1 MVTVNKYTIDE
12 FNIILRDMV
21 FENINEDVKKK
32 IENLCNHI
40 VIDDKEKDKNN
51 YHRNKKNYNN
61 NNNNNNNNFQWHS
74 MRNFQTTKIVKND
87 FDFDIKNILNK
98 ITDNNYDIQKNKL
111 ICIINNISKD
121 ENYEKILGNIYN
133 IISDIIKN
141 NIYFSIIY
149 AKLCKDL
156 FEVNKFFFDKVIED
170 GIKLSDYLLMVVHN
184 KDKDNYNNLC
194 DYNKNNDQK
203 KSILL
208 FFVNVFKN
216 DKENF
221 YILKK
226 TLDIIL
232 KNLEENIMKVEE
244 KENNEDLTELLFI
257 IITNINEIDDKYKN
271 KVIELSNYKVK
282 NCPGLSN
289 KIIFKLMDILDKY
302 K

>member
-257 IITNINEIDDKYKN
+257 ILTNINEIGNKYKN
-271 KVIELSNYKVK
+271 KIIELSNYKVK
-282 NCPGLSN
+282 NYSGLSN

>member
-232 KNLEENIMKVEE
+232 KNL
-244 KENNEDLTELLFI
+244 
-257 IITNINEIDDKYKN
+257 
-271 KVIELSNYKVK
+271 
-282 NCPGLSN
+282 
-289 KIIFKLMDILDKY
+289 
-302 K
+302 